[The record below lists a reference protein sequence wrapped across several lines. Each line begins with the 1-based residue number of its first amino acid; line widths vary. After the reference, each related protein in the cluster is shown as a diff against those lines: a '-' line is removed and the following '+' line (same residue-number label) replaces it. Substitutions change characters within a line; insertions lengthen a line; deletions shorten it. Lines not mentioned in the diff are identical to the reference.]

1 MPAAEMDR
9 TYYII
14 DFDSTFT
21 KVEGLD
27 ELARIALEGHA
38 GQQEVVAQISA
49 LTDSAMNGE
58 LAFSEGLRQ
67 RIALLPAHKK
77 HIVQLVEFL
86 NTQVSDSFLRNRAF
100 LQQESQNILIVSSGF
115 KEFIVP
121 VVTQFGIL
129 EKNVYANEFR
139 FDDAGNII
147 GIDEQNVLASDGGK
161 KKLLRQLQLQ
171 GEICAIGDGYTD
183 YELREAGLAHR
194 FYAFVENV
202 KRLKV
207 INAAEYVV
215 ASLDEVIAHQQQRQL
230 SGSEPQFGKAG

>member
-1 MPAAEMDR
+1 MTAGATVP

-27 ELARIALEGHA
+27 ELARIALEGQPN
-38 GQQEVVAQISA
+38 QQQVVGEIVA

-58 LAFSEGLRQ
+58 LAFSEGLRR
-67 RIALLPAHKK
+67 RIALLSAHKN
-77 HIVQLVEFL
+77 HLAQLIEFL
-86 NTQVSDSFLRNRAF
+86 STQISDSFLRNKAF
-100 LQQESQNILIVSSGF
+100 LEQHSANILIVSSGF

-121 VVTQFGIL
+121 IVTQLGIL

-139 FDDAGNII
+139 FDEAGNII
-147 GIDEQNVLASDGGK
+147 GIDEANVLASDGGK
-161 KKLLRQLQLQ
+161 KKLLRQLQLPGQ
-171 GEICAIGDGYTD
+171 VCAIGDGYTD
-183 YELREAGLAHR
+183 YELKEAGLAHR

-207 INAAEYVV
+207 INAAEYVA
-215 ASLDEVIAHQQQRQL
+215 ASLDEVIAHQQQLQAMPGL
-230 SGSEPQFGKAG
+230 GKVG

>member
-1 MPAAEMDR
+1 MSQSATT

-27 ELARIALEGHA
+27 ELAHIALDGHPD
-38 GQQEVVAQISA
+38 QEKLVGEIRH

-58 LAFSEGLRQ
+58 LAFAEGLRR

-77 HIVQLVEFL
+77 HIDKLIVFL
-86 NTQVSDSFLRNRAF
+86 RTQVSDSFLRNTSF
-100 LQQESQNILIVSSGF
+100 LQNNAANILIVSSGF

-121 VVTQFGIL
+121 IVTELGIL

-139 FDDAGNII
+139 FDDNGHIT
-147 GIDEQNVLASDGGK
+147 GIDQQNPLASDGGK

-171 GEICAIGDGYTD
+171 GNICAIGDGYTD
-183 YELREAGLAHR
+183 YELKEAGLAHR
-194 FYAFVENV
+194 FYAFTENV
-202 KRLKV
+202 KRSKV
-207 INAAEYVV
+207 MSVAEYVV
-215 ASLDEVIAHQQQRQL
+215 DSLDEVIAYEQTMQL
-230 SGSEPQFGKAG
+230 Q